1 MTLWLAI
8 GAFVLCLLI
17 GVPIAYSLGTAS
29 VVYLVLK
36 GVSLGLIAQRLFTG
50 LDSFAFMAIHFFI
63 LAGAGLR
70 RQHRDLVARSPAG
83 GEPVGEREDLERA
96 GDV

>member
-8 GAFVLCLLI
+8 AAFVLCLLI

-29 VVYLVLK
+29 VIYLILK

-50 LDSFAFMAIHFFI
+50 LDSFAFMAIPFFI
-63 LAGAGLR
+63 LAGELM
-70 RQHRDLVARSPAG
+70 
-83 GEPVGEREDLERA
+83 ERA
-96 GDV
+96 GISEDRKSVV